1 MTYKNE
7 FPDHDYEIILPE
19 GYEDISWH
27 NDACPSICKTIDK
40 DHAIVIYC
48 DYKDP
53 AKRRDGCGI
62 GLQFVVAFEE
72 DGLID
77 DASILQFEKFED
89 ALAYANSL
97 YMEKTT

>member
-1 MTYKNE
+1 MYKKE
-7 FPDHDYEIILPE
+7 FPDYDETIEIPD
-19 GYEDISWH
+19 GFVDVSWH
-27 NDACPSICKTIDK
+27 NDACPSICKSID
-40 DHAIVIYC
+40 DNDAIVIYC

-89 ALAYANSL
+89 AVACANSL